1 MDGFIIMFGKWEP
14 DRLKK
19 ARPREMRVHA
29 RGRGPRVLSILLQHR
44 RKRRLQLVQETYSI
58 NCVRR
63 LQDATNFRLRR
74 YLAFRLFSSS
84 SIAIEATGLGAGGWG
99 LEKKDKSEGPT
110 AGDSSMNK

>member
-1 MDGFIIMFGKWEP
+1 MYGFIIMFGKWEP

-44 RKRRLQLVQETYSI
+44 RKRRLQLTRDLLNQLCPSAPRRNKLPASTILGFPFVFVQFDR
-58 NCVRR
+58 NRGGR
-63 LQDATNFRLRR
+63 
-74 YLAFRLFSSS
+74 
-84 SIAIEATGLGAGGWG
+84 AGGWG